1 MKLIYKSSHWD
12 EEQQRILVFLTN
24 HRSFAASTIAVYR
37 QRWQIELFFK
47 ALKQKPAH
55 QELRRHQP
63 QRPAN
68 SDLDGADRPARAQV
82 PATAG
87 SLRLEPIQSG
97 RSVAPAPVRL
107 SSCGH
112 GSTSPSSRRRCW
124 MSSPSR
130 SLFFVKQLGQQN
142 RNLNPAV
149 AAEGLKMPHFSAFPE
164 PDSG

>member
-24 HRSFAASTIAVYR
+24 HRSFAASTIAAVYR

-97 RSVAPAPVRL
+97 RSVAPAPARL
-107 SSCGH
+107 SRAVGMDRPALPAAAAAGC
-112 GSTSPSSRRRCW
+112 RRRADRSF
-124 MSSPSR
+124 SSSNLDSRTATSIQPSQPR
-130 SLFFVKQLGQQN
+130 
-142 RNLNPAV
+142 
-149 AAEGLKMPHFSAFPE
+149 
-164 PDSG
+164 D